1 MSSLDKIVEI
11 ERSVNIYQN
20 SDSELV
26 EEIIIE
32 IPLEIL
38 KEIVQA
44 KEDDPSLYE
53 AYILNEQQ
61 LDKINQHLEKKII
74 PDYTQFFYVL
84 EAAGIYDWS
93 AN

>member
-11 ERSVNIYQN
+11 ERSINIYRT
-20 SDSELV
+20 SDNGLV

-32 IPLEIL
+32 IPLDKL
-38 KEIVQA
+38 KEIVPP
-44 KEDDPSLYE
+44 KEEDPELYE
-53 AYILNEQQ
+53 AYVLSGEQ
-61 LDKINQHLEKKII
+61 LDKINLLLEKKIL
-74 PDYTQFFYVL
+74 PDFTQFFYAL

>member
-1 MSSLDKIVEI
+1 MPSLDKIVEI

-26 EEIIIE
+26 EEIIIG
-32 IPLEIL
+32 IPLETL
-38 KEIVQA
+38 REIVQA

-61 LDKINQHLEKKII
+61 LEKINQHLEKKII
-74 PDYTQFFYVL
+74 PDYQQFFYVL

>member
-20 SDSELV
+20 SDNELV
-26 EEIIIE
+26 EEIIID
-32 IPLEIL
+32 IPLEKL
-38 KEIVQA
+38 KEIVTA
-44 KEDDPSLYE
+44 KEEDPSLYE
-53 AYILNEQQ
+53 AYLLNDQQ
-61 LDKINQHLEKKII
+61 LEKINLLLEKKIE
-74 PDYTQFFYVL
+74 PDFTQFFYVL